1 MLRLASRL
9 TPCIRV
15 FEHSKKNRA
24 QFHRQKIHS
33 ECGVSAKTIVYL
45 IQQFHL
51 GNNFI
56 SPARRGW
63 IYIWSRTRHA
73 RVRKPCTYAQ
83 HVVGVGG

>member
-1 MLRLASRL
+1 VVRRHLREPRPVDANKHVRTKRADGGDASGL
-9 TPCIRV
+9 
-15 FEHSKKNRA
+15 EHSKKNRA

-56 SPARRGW
+56 SPARRG
-63 IYIWSRTRHA
+63 
-73 RVRKPCTYAQ
+73 
-83 HVVGVGG
+83 